1 MSNYLTK
8 LSGFIFLFIFFILF
22 ILTIYS
28 LISSNEIIRDAE
40 LIQYVFIADIVFLL
54 ILLSRTYLIDPIS
67 FPENSLGILK
77 SL

>member
-8 LSGFIFLFIFFILF
+8 LSGFIFLFVFFILF

-40 LIQYVFIADIVFLL
+40 VIQYVFDK
-54 ILLSRTYLIDPIS
+54 T
-67 FPENSLGILK
+67 K
-77 SL
+77 SNN